1 VFPVFRRPRLK
12 KQASLRVSPS
22 PAVSAPF
29 IFTPMPRVVA
39 NKAGGWW
46 LGTFVW
52 GAILIAFLFGANRL
66 GKKFGSTKPQ
76 TMCVD
81 NTPRLCAQRQG
92 RARGRARA
100 QGPA

>member
-1 VFPVFRRPRLK
+1 M
-12 KQASLRVSPS
+12 A
-22 PAVSAPF
+22 
-29 IFTPMPRVVA
+29 RVVA

-81 NTPRLCAQRQG
+81 NTLAAVCSAPRASPRTSKGTEPL
-92 RARGRARA
+92 ARE
-100 QGPA
+100 P